1 MNKGKEMHV
10 EGVRIKRKGSIVWI
24 AGKCARTV
32 RQVGRAERVT
42 GETWRIRTGTGR
54 DGQGY
59 EGPWGG
65 AEEYRRRW
73 KSRVSKVGGGRNIRL
88 DAAALWRDG
97 YGGCR
102 VAATAETRL
111 GMEST
116 QQCAHETRQPV
127 AVAS

>member
-1 MNKGKEMHV
+1 MHV

-65 AEEYRRRW
+65 AAEYRRRR
-73 KSRVSKVGGGRNIRL
+73 KSGVSKVGGGRNIRL
-88 DAAALWRDG
+88 DAAALERADTGTGAAEWR
-97 YGGCR
+97 R
-102 VAATAETRL
+102 RL
-111 GMEST
+111 RRGMGWDLRSN
-116 QQCAHETRQPV
+116 ARMRHGSPLL
-127 AVAS
+127 